1 MKISKVLLFLLF
13 QGFLFWA
20 PLDLF
25 GQESEITQ
33 IKAQREASNAAL
45 RNFDED
51 LNSTFLT
58 DDVLITTGAGTL
70 ISGKKALQDYIKR
83 ASGPKI
89 APSIRT
95 ISRSSS

>member
-13 QGFLFWA
+13 QGFLFWT

-83 ASGPKI
+83 VLG
-89 APSIRT
+89 
-95 ISRSSS
+95 